1 MSDNFVTLSEAAAS
15 HIKERMAGKASPVS
29 GLRLGVTNGGC
40 SGYEYSVAFV
50 VEPGDGDLEMSSR
63 GVAIY
68 VQANA
73 VDLLQGLQL
82 DWVDGFHG
90 AGLKFINP
98 GATATCGCG
107 TSFSVS

>member
-1 MSDNFVTLSEAAAS
+1 MSDNFVTLSEAAAI
-15 HIKERMAGKASPVS
+15 HIKENMAGKASPVS

-40 SGYEYSVAFV
+40 SGYEYNLAFV
-50 VEPGDGDLEMSSR
+50 AGPGEGDLEVSSQ

-68 VQANA
+68 VQADA
-73 VDLLQGLQL
+73 VDLLRGLKL
-82 DWVDGFHG
+82 DWVDGLHG
-90 AGLKFINP
+90 AGLKFLNP

>member
-1 MSDNFVTLSEAAAS
+1 MAIEITDAAVARV
-15 HIKERMAGKASPVS
+15 KELVSTGKIPEQSVVRVGAK
-29 GLRLGVTNGGC
+29 GGGC
-40 SGYEYSVAFV
+40 AGYEYSVAFV
-50 VEPGDGDLEMSSR
+50 AGPGEGDVEMSSQ

-68 VQANA
+68 VQADA

-82 DWVDGFHG
+82 DWVDGLHG
-90 AGLKFINP
+90 AGLKFVNP